1 MLPTLLLVLLQ
12 APTEP
17 PLHLIVLHTND
28 VHGQALARPATWLK
42 EPGKE
47 SGGLERL
54 VAAVGKVRAEAARE
68 GAEVLL
74 LDGGDWFQGTPEGA
88 ADSGLPF
95 ARLLSQ
101 VGYDAM
107 VLGNHE
113 FDLGVPPLV
122 RLLESAPIRA
132 LCANLSQKEPD
143 GSLSP
148 VPWVEPARLFERG
161 GLDIAVIG
169 LLTPSTPYISH
180 PDARSLVFSEP
191 AAAFRAARAALPA
204 GVELVLALTH
214 LGTEDDLELARAVPD
229 LPLIVGGH
237 SHTFLREGIR
247 QGQTLIVQA
256 GSKASALGRVDLMLE
271 RPSGRV
277 LSQSSRLIDLYD
289 PAPREAVPV
298 AFREQLAALVEQ
310 GSAAMDEVVG
320 ELVEVGPAGDRFA
333 TSGLGNWFTDAF
345 RQASG
350 ADVALHNRGG
360 IRKTLVPGP
369 LRRRDLFEVMPFDN
383 TLVVMELTGAEL
395 ERVFAKALKGK
406 ERANL
411 EFSGCLLEFRID
423 REGLSQFVRA
433 WKDGRPLA
441 PERRYRLATN
451 SFLARGG
458 DRLFADLGEPEF
470 EDSGLLIRE
479 VLEAEVRA
487 VGRVYFSPEN
497 RYLQR

>member
-1 MLPTLLLVLLQ
+1 MLLSLLFALLQ
-12 APTEP
+12 VPAEA

-28 VHGQALARPATWLK
+28 VHGQALPRPATWLK

-54 VAAVGKVRAEAARE
+54 VAAVAAVRAEAARE

-88 ADSGLPF
+88 LDGGVAF

-113 FDLGVPPLV
+113 FDLGLPPLLQ
-122 RLLESAPIRA
+122 LLEEAPIRA

-143 GSLSP
+143 GSLTP
-148 VPWVEPARLFERG
+148 VPWVEPARLFQRG

-180 PDARSLVFSEP
+180 PDARGLVFGEP
-191 AAAFRAARAALPA
+191 AAAFRAARAALPG

-271 RPSGRV
+271 RPSGRI
-277 LSQSSRLIDLYD
+277 LSQNSRLIDLYE
-289 PAPREAVPV
+289 PAPADAVP
-298 AFREQLAALVEQ
+298 AEFKRQLAQLVER
-310 GSAAMDEVVG
+310 GSASMDESVG
-320 ELVEVGPAGDRFA
+320 ELVDVGPPGDRFA
-333 TSGLGNWFTDAF
+333 TSGLGNWFTDSF
-345 RQASG
+345 RRAAN
-350 ADVALHNRGG
+350 ADLAVHNRGG
-360 IRKTLVPGP
+360 IRKTLVVGP
-369 LRRRDLFEVMPFDN
+369 LARRDLFEVMPFDN
-383 TLVVMELTGAEL
+383 TLVVLELTGAEL
-395 ERVFAKALKGK
+395 DKVFAKALGGK

-411 EFSGCLLEFRID
+411 EFSGCLLEYRLD
-423 REGLSQFVRA
+423 RDGLSQYVRA
-433 WKDGRPLA
+433 WKDGRPLE

-458 DRLFADLGEPEF
+458 DRLFSDLGEPPF